1 MEREKVGE
9 KTMREIVNLNQDWHF
24 TGQDGKEIS
33 VNVPHTWNNF
43 DGQDGGNDYYR
54 GTCHY
59 RKNFAKPAF
68 QAGEDRIYLEF
79 RGVNAS
85 ADVELNGKKVCHHD
99 GGYSTFRA
107 DITDL
112 LAEENDLRVAVDNSK
127 NDTVYPQVADFTFYG
142 GIYRDVLLVKV
153 NKDHFEMDHW
163 GGEGL
168 KITPTVDGK
177 DGKVRVESFH
187 SAEGAQVCVEL
198 LDAEGKTVASGTGAD
213 LTLTISQVHLWD
225 GLKDPYLYTAVARLE
240 RDGVVKDEV
249 RARFGVRT
257 FRMDPDKGFFL
268 NGRSYPLRGV
278 CRHQDRRDMGN
289 AISEAEHREDMDLIR
304 EIGANTIRLAHYQHD
319 QLFYDLCDEYGMV
332 VWAEIPYISS
342 HMNNGRQNTFD
353 QMQELIVQ
361 NYNHPS
367 IVTWGLS
374 NEITISTKDK
384 ADMLDN
390 HRKLNDFCHKMDPT
404 RPTTLA
410 CYAMCGPF
418 NKVAHISDI
427 VSWNLYLGW
436 YVPGLKLNDLW
447 MSFFHWKYPKRCLGY
462 SEYGAEA
469 MTNLHSSKP
478 KRGDHTEEYQAIYH
492 EYMLE
497 CFERHPFLWATHV
510 WNMYDFAADAR
521 DQGGE
526 PGMNHKGL
534 VTFDRKIKKDSF
546 FIYKA
551 WWSDEPFVHLCGSRY
566 VDRPE
571 EVTEVKVYS
580 NQPKVALYHNGKLVG
595 EQTGKRI
602 FKFRV
607 TLEGENNLEAVAGD
621 CRDTSFIRK
630 VDAPNPAYTLQKGK
644 SKSQN
649 WV

>member
-546 FIYKA
+546 YIYKA

-644 SKSQN
+644 SMSQN

>member
-225 GLKDPYLYTAVARLE
+225 GLKDPYLYTAVARLG

-278 CRHQDRRDMGN
+278 CRHQDRRDRGN

-319 QLFYDLCDEYGMV
+319 QFFYDLCDEYGMV

-510 WNMYDFAADAR
+510 WNMFDFAADAR

-546 FIYKA
+546 YIYKA

>member
-1 MEREKVGE
+1 
-9 KTMREIVNLNQDWHF
+9 MRTIVNLNQDWHF
-24 TGQDGKEIS
+24 TGRDGKEIP
-33 VNVPHTWNNF
+33 VNIPHTWNNF

-59 RKNFAKPAF
+59 RKTFAKPAF
-68 QAGEDRIYLEF
+68 QAGEERVYLEF

-85 ADVELNGKKVCHHD
+85 ADVELNGQRVCHHD

-107 DITDL
+107 DVTDL
-112 LAEENDLRVAVDNSK
+112 LAEQNELRLAVDNSK

-142 GIYRDVLLVKV
+142 GIYRDVLLVTV
-153 NKDHFEMDHW
+153 NKDHFDMDYW
-163 GGEGL
+163 GSEGL

-177 DGKVRVESFH
+177 DGKVQVETFH
-187 SAEGAQVCVEL
+187 SADGAKVTVEL
-198 LDAEGKTVASGTGAD
+198 LDAAGKRVAAGAGTNV
-213 LTLTISQVHLWD
+213 TLTIPKVHLWD
-225 GLKDPYLYTAVARLE
+225 GLDDPYLYTAVARLE
-240 RDGVVKDEV
+240 RDGAVKDEV

-289 AISEAEHREDMDLIR
+289 AISKAEHQEDMDLIR

-319 QLFYDLCDEYGMV
+319 QFFYDLCDEYGLV

-353 QMQELIVQ
+353 QMRELIVQ
-361 NYNHPS
+361 NYNHPC

-447 MSFFHWKYPKRCLGY
+447 MEFFHWKYPNRCLGY

-497 CFERHPFLWATHV
+497 CFERHPYLWATHV

-580 NQPKVALYHNGKLVG
+580 NQPKVALYQNGKLVG

>member
-1 MEREKVGE
+1 
-9 KTMREIVNLNQDWHF
+9 MRTIVNLNQDWHF
-24 TGQDGKEIS
+24 TGRDGKEIP
-33 VNVPHTWNNF
+33 VNIPHTWNNF

-59 RKNFAKPAF
+59 RKTFAKPAF
-68 QAGEDRIYLEF
+68 QAGEERVYLEF

-85 ADVELNGKKVCHHD
+85 ADVELNGQRVCHHD

-107 DITDL
+107 DVTDL
-112 LAEENDLRVAVDNSK
+112 LAEQNELRLAVDNSK

-142 GIYRDVLLVKV
+142 GIYRDVLLVTV
-153 NKDHFEMDHW
+153 NKDHFDMDYW
-163 GGEGL
+163 GSEGL
-168 KITPTVDGK
+168 KITPAVDGK
-177 DGKVRVESFH
+177 DGKVQVETFH
-187 SAEGAQVCVEL
+187 SADGAKVTVEL
-198 LDAEGKTVASGTGAD
+198 LDAAGKRVAAGAGTNV
-213 LTLTISQVHLWD
+213 TLTIPKVHLWD
-225 GLKDPYLYTAVARLE
+225 GLDDPYLYTAVARLE
-240 RDGVVKDEV
+240 RDGAVKDEV

-289 AISEAEHREDMDLIR
+289 AISKAEHQEDMDLIR

-319 QLFYDLCDEYGMV
+319 QFFYDLCDEYGLV

-353 QMQELIVQ
+353 QMRELIVQ
-361 NYNHPS
+361 NYNHPC

-447 MSFFHWKYPKRCLGY
+447 MEFFHWKYPNRCLGY